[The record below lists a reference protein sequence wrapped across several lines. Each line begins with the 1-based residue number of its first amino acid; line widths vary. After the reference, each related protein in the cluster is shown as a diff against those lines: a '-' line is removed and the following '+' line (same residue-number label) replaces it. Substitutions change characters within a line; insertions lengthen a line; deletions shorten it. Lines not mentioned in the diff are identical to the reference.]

1 MELNVMSWNVNFIH
15 DDWSNR
21 LININ
26 NRLEKEIK
34 KTDFIC
40 LQEATLPFT
49 DTFSSV
55 YNCLKGTDLK
65 YFPSQEVFLEK
76 EYFYKILREYFP
88 RYKDFI
94 IFIFEKMMD
103 KLLYVCCLF
112 NSYFGESIKR
122 LYFDHPFIVIILT
135 IFCPILFMGQWMFFG
150 MLSIVNPKIPCKIK
164 CKYVGRIIQYI
175 DFVYNKK
182 KIILVN
188 VHLTPGNS
196 QKSKGRRKKEIKKI
210 IGFVK
215 EDPNVI
221 LCGDF
226 NSLPNSRII
235 KYLKKAGYVNCGK
248 IIHKKNLYTYPSDK
262 PEKCLDYFFIKGD
275 IKIKKYELFGTHK
288 ETDHK
293 GIKTTFI
300 I

>member
-1 MELNVMSWNVNFIH
+1 MELNVISWNVNFIH
-15 DDWSNR
+15 DNWSNR

-26 NRLEKEIK
+26 SRLEKEIK

-65 YFPSQEVFLEK
+65 YLPSQEVFLEK
-76 EYFYKILREYFP
+76 EYLYKILREYFP

-103 KLLYVCCLF
+103 KLLYFCCLF
-112 NSYFGESIKR
+112 NSHFGERIKR

-135 IFCPILFMGQWMFFG
+135 ILCPILFMGQWMFFG
-150 MLSIVNPKIPCKIK
+150 MLSIANPKIPCKIK

-196 QKSKGRRKKEIKKI
+196 QKSKKRRKKEIIKI
-210 IGFVK
+210 IELVK
-215 EDPNVI
+215 ENPNVI

-226 NSLPNSRII
+226 NTIPKSKVI
-235 KYLKKAGYVNCGK
+235 KYLKKSGYKNCGK
-248 IIHKKNLYTYPSDK
+248 IIHKTNLYTFPSDK
-262 PEKCLDYFFIKGD
+262 PIKCLDYFFIKGD
-275 IKIKKYELFGTHK
+275 IKIKKYELFGTRK

-293 GIKTTFI
+293 GIKATFI